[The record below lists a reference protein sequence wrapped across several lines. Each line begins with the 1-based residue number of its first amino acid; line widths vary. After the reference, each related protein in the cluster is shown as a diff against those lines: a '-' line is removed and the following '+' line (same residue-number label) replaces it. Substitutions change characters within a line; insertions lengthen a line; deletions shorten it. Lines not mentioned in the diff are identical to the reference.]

1 MALNDERGFSLA
13 ETLVVTAVLVI
24 ALGIV
29 TNLFVQG
36 NRMYAQQRDYADV
49 RSNASAA
56 LDMTVRLLR
65 GAQTIFPDP
74 DGNLAADS
82 VRVVADWNPRDGDTN
97 DAYEDVRLT
106 VAGGTL
112 FKQEPADAAPVAF
125 AERIA
130 SMAFTYRNGAG
141 ALLATPWTAAQ
152 SNLVHVTVTVTSTPI
167 NGAQV
172 VMSSSASVRRRE

>member
-1 MALNDERGFSLA
+1 VALDNERGFSLA
-13 ETLVVTAVLVI
+13 ETLVVTAVLVV

-36 NRMYAQQRDYADV
+36 NRMYAQQRDYADA
-49 RSNASAA
+49 RSNASAV

-65 GAQTIFPDP
+65 GAQTITVDP
-74 DGNLAADS
+74 DGNNAADS
-82 VRVVADWNPRDGDTN
+82 IRVVSDWNPRDGDTN
-97 DAYEDVRLT
+97 DAYEDVTLT
-106 VAGGTL
+106 VAGGTF
-112 FKQEPADAAPVAF
+112 FKREPADAAPVAF

-130 SMAFTYRNGAG
+130 SIAFTYRNGAG
-141 ALLATPWTAAQ
+141 ALIAAPWTAPQ
-152 SNLVHVTVTVTSTPI
+152 SNLVHVDIAVTSTPI